1 MIWFPIIY
9 PVLCNNYCKVTPGQ
23 VSPNYSLTT
32 SMVSMSS
39 INITLTITRV
49 SQEDFTRQHS
59 VMVTNKIGS
68 QEYSIE
74 FLEMRWVG
82 INLLR

>member
-1 MIWFPIIY
+1 M
-9 PVLCNNYCKVTPGQ
+9 TPGQ
-23 VSPNYSLTT
+23 HSPNYSLTMT
-32 SMVSMSS
+32 TVSMSS

-49 SQEDFTRQHS
+49 SQEDLTRQHS
-59 VMVTNKIGS
+59 VMVANKIGS

-82 INLLR
+82 IT